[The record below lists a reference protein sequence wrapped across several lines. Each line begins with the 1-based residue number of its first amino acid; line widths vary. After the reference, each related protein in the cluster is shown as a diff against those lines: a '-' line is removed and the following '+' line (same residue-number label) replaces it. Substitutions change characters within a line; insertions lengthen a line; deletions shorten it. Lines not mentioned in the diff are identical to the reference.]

1 MTQPPYSA
9 QPSPAGLP
17 LAVRTGDETDPPPAR
32 TALPSAESWFDG
44 VPPVVRRG
52 LDHFAVT
59 AFVLSLPGLMPIAV
73 VFAAIGLRRIRRSGA
88 RGRWLALAALAISA
102 CWVIAIAVAAALGVY
117 GDIRAGIGRSMSISQ
132 VRVNQCFD
140 AHLDAGTL
148 RMVRIADCSKPHS
161 GEAYAKVKA
170 SLTGLSAEATEAE
183 ATQQC
188 AAAFQQFVGK
198 PYEESALDMYY
209 VVLEDRAVASGNV
222 LCMVGKPGEELTGT
236 MRGSQ
241 R

>member
-17 LAVRTGDETDPPPAR
+17 LAVRTGDEADPPPAR

-52 LDHFAVT
+52 LDRFAVT
-59 AFVLSLPGLMPIAV
+59 AFVLSLPGLM
-73 VFAAIGLRRIRRSGA
+73 IRRSGA
-88 RGRWLALAALAISA
+88 RGRWLALTALAISA

>member
-1 MTQPPYSA
+1 MTQPPSPV

-17 LAVRTGDETDPPPAR
+17 VDVQTAAAAVPPPPAR

-52 LDHFAVT
+52 LDRFAVT
-59 AFVLSLPGLMPIAV
+59 GFVLSLPGLAPIAA
-73 VFAAIGLRRIRRSGA
+73 VFAAVGLRRIRRSGA

-102 CWVIAIAVAAALGVY
+102 CWVIAIGVAAALGVY
-117 GDIRAGIGRSMSISQ
+117 GDIRAGIGRSTSISQ

-140 AHLDAGTL
+140 GGLDV
-148 RMVRIADCSKPHS
+148 RIVRIADCAKPHS
-161 GEAYAKVKA
+161 GEAYARVKA
-170 SLTGLSAEATEAE
+170 SLTGLSAEATQIA

-188 AAAFQQFVGK
+188 AAAFQRFVGK
-198 PYEESALDMYY
+198 PYEASALDMYY
-209 VVLEDRAVASGNV
+209 VVLEDRAVANGNV
-222 LCMVGKPGEELTGT
+222 LCMVGRPGEELTGS

>member
-1 MTQPPYSA
+1 MTQPPSPV
-9 QPSPAGLP
+9 QPSPAG
-17 LAVRTGDETDPPPAR
+17 PPPLR

-52 LDHFAVT
+52 LDRFAVT
-59 AFVLSLPGLMPIAV
+59 GFVLSLPGLAPIAA
-73 VFAAIGLRRIRRSGA
+73 VFAAVGLRRIRRSGA

-102 CWVIAIAVAAALGVY
+102 CWVIAIGVAAALGVY
-117 GDIRAGIGRSMSISQ
+117 GDIRAGIGQSASISQ

-140 AHLDAGTL
+140 ADVDA
-148 RMVRIADCSKPHS
+148 RIVRIADCAKPHS
-161 GEAYAKVKA
+161 AEAYARVKA
-170 SLTGLSAEATEAE
+170 SLTGLSAEATQTA

-188 AAAFQQFVGK
+188 AAAFQRFVGK
-198 PYEESALDMYY
+198 PYEASALDMYY
-209 VVLEDRAVASGNV
+209 FVLEDRAVANGNV
-222 LCMVGKPGEELTGT
+222 LCMVGKPGEELTGS